1 MTPNKIRVG
10 VIGAGRMG
18 ERHCR
23 VYSALP
29 TVEFVGLAD
38 VSAQRG
44 RSVANQYGGEVF
56 TDYRDLL
63 CNVDAVS
70 VATPTDTHLDITRH
84 ALSEG
89 IHVLVEKPL
98 AGCVD
103 EARELVFMAEH
114 GSAICQVGHIERF
127 NPVFLELQAVVEE
140 MQIVGLSARRLSPLD
155 TSNTDVDVIFDLM
168 IHDVD
173 LALKLLGD
181 HVERVHAYG
190 RSAQMNAAD
199 YVVANLSISDGPI
212 ASLTA
217 SRLTEQ
223 KVRLLEIT
231 ALGAYIEADLLNKS
245 IYIYRRTLPE
255 YIDNHQRPL
264 RYRQEGLMERIH
276 IPTAEPLMLELL
288 DFVRCVREGA
298 APRVTA
304 RDGLRAVELSA
315 EIRACL
321 QGVPHISRPTPPLLA
336 VVG

>member
-1 MTPNKIRVG
+1 MSPNKIRVG

-29 TVEFVGLAD
+29 TVEFVGVAEASAERGQSV
-38 VSAQRG
+38 VS
-44 RSVANQYGGEVF
+44 QYGGEVF
-56 TDYRDLL
+56 ADYRDLL
-63 CNVDAVS
+63 DRVDAAS
-70 VATPTDTHLDITRH
+70 VATPTDTHLEIAAR
-84 ALSEG
+84 ALVQG
-89 IHVLVEKPL
+89 VNVLVEKPL
-98 AGCVD
+98 AGSVD
-103 EARELVFMAEH
+103 QALELASLAARS
-114 GSAICQVGHIERF
+114 SAVCQVGHIERF
-127 NPVFLELQAVVEE
+127 NPVFLELQAVVDE
-140 MQIVGLSARRLSPLD
+140 MQIVGLSARRLSPPD
-155 TSNTDVDVIFDLM
+155 TSNTDVDVVFDLM

-173 LALKLLGD
+173 IALKLLGD
-181 HVERVHAYG
+181 RIERVHAYG
-190 RSAQMNAAD
+190 RSAEMDAAD
-199 YVVANLSISDGPI
+199 YVVANLSIRDGPI

-288 DFVRCVREGA
+288 DFVRCAREQA
-298 APRVTA
+298 TPRVSA
-304 RDGLRAVELSA
+304 QDGLRAVELAA

-321 QGVPHISRPTPPLLA
+321 TGVPHIVHPTTPLL
-336 VVG
+336 VGVG